1 MADIFLSYSHLDRA
15 RAVALVAALWD
26 RFSVWW
32 DPDLDAA
39 GTWRKDLEEQIDSAR
54 CVVVLWSEAARDSDF
69 VRSEASRAAQ
79 RKTLLQIS
87 LDGDEVPLGFTE
99 SQWID
104 LKAWNGE
111 GADPAL
117 RDLLLM
123 PIEKRVRGNRSALLI
138 GVDAYA
144 HGAGFQAP
152 ASASA
157 RV

>member
-15 RAVALVAALWD
+15 RAVALVAALSD

-79 RKTLLQIS
+79 RKTLLQAA
-87 LDGDEVPLGFTE
+87 
-99 SQWID
+99 SQ
-104 LKAWNGE
+104 
-111 GADPAL
+111 
-117 RDLLLM
+117 
-123 PIEKRVRGNRSALLI
+123 RSAKCLLSREASSPATI
-138 GVDAYA
+138 STPPRC
-144 HGAGFQAP
+144 AGK
-152 ASASA
+152 
-157 RV
+157 